1 MAVLTLDELLQKKD
15 ILRKRK
21 DETFVVDVEGVGE
34 FKFRVPDASD
44 IDDANSYMD
53 GKMADA
59 YIINACAVEPIFNTE
74 ALREAYGV
82 STGIDVVNAIFLSGE
97 VASISGEIVKKAGYR
112 EGLVKVVENTK
123 NS

>member
-21 DETFVVDVEGVGE
+21 EETFVIGVKDIGD
-34 FKFRVPDASD
+34 FKFRVPDARD
-44 IDDANSYMD
+44 IDDANSYLD
-53 GKMADA
+53 GEMADA

-112 EGLVKVVENTK
+112 EGLVKVVEETK